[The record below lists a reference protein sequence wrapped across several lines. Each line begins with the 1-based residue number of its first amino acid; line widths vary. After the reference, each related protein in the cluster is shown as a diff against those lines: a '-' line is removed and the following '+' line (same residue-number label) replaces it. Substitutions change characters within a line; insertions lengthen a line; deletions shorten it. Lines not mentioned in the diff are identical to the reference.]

1 MNHWSPPFAPN
12 PATSA
17 VVNAVATIVGRA
29 RTCRAVRGKLPTVIA
44 ADMVQA
50 GGLVQAVRRLNLH
63 G

>member
-1 MNHWSPPFAPN
+1 MNHWSPPLAPN

-17 VVNAVATIVGRA
+17 VVNAASTIVGRA
-29 RTCRAVRGKLPTVIA
+29 RACRAVRGKLPTVIA

-50 GGLVQAVRRLNLH
+50 GGLVQAVRWLNAT